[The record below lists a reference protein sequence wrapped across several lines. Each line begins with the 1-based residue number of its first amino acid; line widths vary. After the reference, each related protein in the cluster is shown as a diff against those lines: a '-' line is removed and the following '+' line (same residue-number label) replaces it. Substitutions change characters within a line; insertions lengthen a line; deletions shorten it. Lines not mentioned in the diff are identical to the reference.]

1 MIENK
6 LEDSKFL
13 GRLANLSISIKFSM
27 LLIAGL
33 IAFISFSA
41 WTQFGYYKSETI
53 DKKISV
59 LSELSKDTMA
69 SALVAARYS
78 AAVKNKIID
87 SVNKNQD
94 ELLNLQKSIL
104 EKSKALA
111 LKDNPQSKALLEFT
125 EQISNI
131 TSLTKEAEEGLADEA
146 DLLGDMAIEV
156 NQQLTILTNNFNL
169 QKVEARKEFTAWTIA
184 LLVACAIFAII
195 GFYIL
200 QKTMIKPLL
209 RTEEFASKIAS
220 GNLTENIGKYAN
232 DELGRL
238 MKALGGMNSSLHG
251 IVSNVLNS
259 ASVIYQTSEKN
270 NQSNIELADRTKQQ
284 AHNLEQTTE
293 SMQNITT
300 IIKQS
305 ASDVRQANHLVE
317 ELSTNAKSGG
327 QVIHKTI
334 SAMNEINSSSSK
346 IGEIISV
353 IDGIAFQTNLLALN
367 AAVEA
372 ARAGEQG
379 RGFAVVAT
387 EVRSLAQRSAD
398 AAKEVKSLIMDS
410 IAKVEAGSEL
420 VDETGKTLQEIVE
433 RVTKIS
439 EFFEHIDSAS
449 QNQSHS
455 IEKINDAI
463 VSMEV
468 MTQKDAERV
477 DIASKSA
484 EDLKAE
490 AGNLNKIMSFFKVE
504 DQHLPFYSVETEKS
518 TQPKKQRDENL
529 LKVADNIRG

>member
-6 LEDSKFL
+6 LENSKFL
-13 GRLANLSISIKFSM
+13 GRLADLSISIKFSV
-27 LLIAGL
+27 LLILGL
-33 IAFISFSA
+33 MAFISFSA
-41 WTQFGYYKSETI
+41 WTQFGYNKSENI
-53 DKKISV
+53 DRKISI

-69 SALVAARYS
+69 SALVTTRYS
-78 AAVKNKIID
+78 AAAANNIID
-87 SVNKNQD
+87 SVNKNHE
-94 ELLNLQKSIL
+94 ELLKLQKNIL
-104 EKSKALA
+104 KQNDTLELTDSSLE
-111 LKDNPQSKALLEFT
+111 KALLEFS
-125 EQISNI
+125 EQITNI
-131 TSLTKEAEEGLADEA
+131 ISLKKEEAEGLADEA
-146 DLLGDMAIEV
+146 DLLGDMSIEV
-156 NQQLTILTNNFNL
+156 NQQLTILTNSLNL
-169 QKVEARKEFTAWTIA
+169 QKMVTRKEFTTWTII
-184 LLVACAIFAII
+184 LLVLCTIFAVI

-209 RTEEFASKIAS
+209 RTEKFASEIAS
-220 GNLTENIGKYAN
+220 GNLTEDIGKYAN
-232 DELGRL
+232 DELGQL
-238 MKALGGMNSSLHG
+238 MKALGDMKHSLHG

-284 AHNLEQTTE
+284 AHNLEQTTD
-293 SMQNITT
+293 SMQKITT

-410 IAKVEAGSEL
+410 ITKVEAGSVL
-420 VDETGKTLQEIVE
+420 VDETGKTLQEIVD

-439 EFFEHIDSAS
+439 EFIEHIDSAS
-449 QNQSHS
+449 QDQSHS

-463 VSMEV
+463 VNMEV

-484 EDLKAE
+484 EDLKVE
-490 AGNLNKIMSFFKVE
+490 AGTLNKIMSFFKVE
-504 DQHLPFYSVETEKS
+504 DQHLPFYKVETEKS
-518 TQPKKQRDENL
+518 TQSNKQQDENF